1 MALKNMSIRDLKD
14 KNDASKKQRDAEKAA
29 KGTSQKG

>member
-1 MALKNMSIRDLKD
+1 MALPKSMSIRDLKD

-29 KGTSQKG
+29 KKK

>member
-1 MALKNMSIRDLKD
+1 MALKNISVGDLKK
-14 KNDASKKQRDAEKAA
+14 KNDASKAARDAEKAA